1 MRSTGVETLPLKGLR
16 VVDLSRVFAMPYAA
30 AFLAD
35 LGAEVIKVEGCGF
48 LAADTRLG
56 GPFGGPWADDVPGDL
71 HWERNGVFHVL
82 NRGKR
87 SVTLD
92 LNQTDGLDALK
103 KLIAT
108 SDVVVENFTPRV
120 MRKFGLD
127 YPNMR
132 ELRADIIMLSNTGY
146 GHSGPFS
153 HYGAMAASLEP
164 THGCGAFI
172 GYEGGAPNKI
182 GNSYTDFLASWTA
195 LYSVMAALLYRKRTG
210 NGLWID
216 LAMYQVGT
224 AFMGEGLLDYA
235 FNGRISRRMGN
246 RHEFHAPHNT
256 YACRGEDRWVTI
268 AVTDEEQWRALCEVM
283 KAPALAHDQRFASSL
298 ARVKNVDALDEIV
311 NAWTS
316 PLDHYDVAHRLQAAG
331 VPAGPVLDARDLF
344 TDPHLAV
351 RKFFD
356 PVQHPPETGVGCRP
370 QLGRPWR
377 FSAFEV
383 PTPAPGPRLGE
394 ANEEVLGGLLGLNET
409 QLAAMAGAGV
419 IGSEPAAALV
429 PKPVP
434 VAQQLRLGR
443 LVELDRLYRQRLQV
457 DDESAEHEPEV

>member
-1 MRSTGVETLPLKGLR
+1 VDTLPLKGLR

-92 LNQTDGLDALK
+92 LNQAAGLDTLK

-108 SDVVVENFTPRV
+108 SDIVIENFTPRV
-120 MRKFGLD
+120 MRKFSLD
-127 YPNMR
+127 YPNLR
-132 ELRADIIMLSNTGY
+132 ELRSDIIMVSNTGY
-146 GHSGPFS
+146 GHNGPFS
-153 HYGAMAASLEP
+153 NYGAMAASLEP

-172 GYEGGAPNKI
+172 GYEGGPPSKI

-195 LYSVMAALLYRKRTG
+195 LYSVMAALLYRERTG
-210 NGLWID
+210 KGLWVD
-216 LAMYQVGT
+216 LAMYQVGV

-235 FNGRISRRMGN
+235 FNGRVSRRMGN
-246 RHEFHAPHNT
+246 RHELYSPHNT
-256 YACRGEDRWVTI
+256 YPCLGKDRWVTI
-268 AVTDEEQWRALCEVM
+268 AVTDEQQWRALCQVM
-283 KAPALAHDQRFASSL
+283 GSPGLADDPRFADSP
-298 ARVKNVDALDEIV
+298 ARVKHRDALDDIV
-311 NAWTS
+311 AAWTL
-316 PLDHYDVAHRLQAAG
+316 PLDHYQVAHRLQAVG
-331 VPAGPVLDARDLF
+331 VAAGPVLDARDLF
-344 TDPHLAV
+344 TDPHLVA

-356 PVQHPPETGVGCRP
+356 HIEHPAETGVGCRP

-377 FSAFEV
+377 FSAFKV
-383 PTPAPGPRLGE
+383 PTPSPGPRLGE
-394 ANEEVLGGLLGLNET
+394 ANDEVLSALPGLDEA
-409 QLAAMAGAGV
+409 QLAAMAKAGI
-419 IGSEPAAALV
+419 IGTEPAAA
-429 PKPVP
+429 PAPNPVP
-434 VAQQLRLGR
+434 VAEQLRLGR
-443 LVELDRLYRQRLQV
+443 LVELDRLYRERLKS
-457 DDESAEHEPEV
+457 DEESAQRTTPS

>member
-172 GYEGGAPNKI
+172 GYEGAKQNRQ
-182 GNSYTDFLASWTA
+182 
-195 LYSVMAALLYRKRTG
+195 LL
-210 NGLWID
+210 
-216 LAMYQVGT
+216 
-224 AFMGEGLLDYA
+224 
-235 FNGRISRRMGN
+235 
-246 RHEFHAPHNT
+246 
-256 YACRGEDRWVTI
+256 
-268 AVTDEEQWRALCEVM
+268 
-283 KAPALAHDQRFASSL
+283 
-298 ARVKNVDALDEIV
+298 
-311 NAWTS
+311 
-316 PLDHYDVAHRLQAAG
+316 HR
-331 VPAGPVLDARDLF
+331 
-344 TDPHLAV
+344 
-351 RKFFD
+351 
-356 PVQHPPETGVGCRP
+356 
-370 QLGRPWR
+370 
-377 FSAFEV
+377 
-383 PTPAPGPRLGE
+383 
-394 ANEEVLGGLLGLNET
+394 LLGLVDRAVLGYGGT
-409 QLAAMAGAGV
+409 F
-419 IGSEPAAALV
+419 V
-429 PKPVP
+429 PQ
-434 VAQQLRLGR
+434 AHWQRA
-443 LVELDRLYRQRLQV
+443 LDRSCHVPGGHRF
-457 DDESAEHEPEV
+457 HG